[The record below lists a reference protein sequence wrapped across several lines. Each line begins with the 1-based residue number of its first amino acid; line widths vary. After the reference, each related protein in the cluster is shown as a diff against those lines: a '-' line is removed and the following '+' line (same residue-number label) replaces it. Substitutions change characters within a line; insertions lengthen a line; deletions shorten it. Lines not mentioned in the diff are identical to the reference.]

1 METRDV
7 YPRWGFSIRS
17 ACLSRGGK
25 KILSLENK
33 KKGNY
38 PFFFA

>member
-1 METRDV
+1 MFTQDGDFQSDRHD
-7 YPRWGFSIRS
+7 YPG
-17 ACLSRGGK
+17 GGK